1 MRRGRGGE
9 PPSTALLLSLSVS
22 VRRGAEG
29 VDGWVNARPIVEVRQ
44 QARRSYLNQ
53 LVSLPP
59 AHPPLALAWPQNY
72 SSLAQ
77 VYSRLNLVVKVTRD
91 PTFFV
96 CERRCGSDQCSSG
109 GADMLTAPLLTAAG
123 APPRHSQRASE
134 STSRSSVSRLAEERG
149 DVPLLALN
157 AAPPA
162 PGGCS
167 PAVLMARPSSPSSS
181 PANSPRGKSVAGCV

>member
-96 CERRCGSDQCSSG
+96 CERRAVGVTRDSSG
-109 GADMLTAPLLTAAG
+109 GA
-123 APPRHSQRASE
+123 
-134 STSRSSVSRLAEERG
+134 
-149 DVPLLALN
+149 
-157 AAPPA
+157 
-162 PGGCS
+162 GGS
-167 PAVLMARPSSPSSS
+167 ATRPSS
-181 PANSPRGKSVAGCV
+181 CVSGALWE